1 MKPFF
6 MLVSAAALVM
16 SAGCAQLQ
24 SGRQDANA
32 HNDAPTASTPLVDFV
47 IPADALGARDPQLT
61 ALLAKV
67 GALASKQTQPMTIRV
82 AALPQD
88 FGYLNQSLRR
98 GIATPRGTS
107 VRVENVAAGSCRPYS
122 VQVAPTQTQ

>member
-1 MKPFF
+1 MKPFV
-6 MLVSAAALVM
+6 MLVCAAALVM
-16 SAGCAQLQ
+16 SAGCAQLR
-24 SGRQDANA
+24 SGGQDANA
-32 HNDAPTASTPLVDFV
+32 RDDASSASTPLVDFV

-61 ALLAKV
+61 AMLAKV
-67 GALASKQTQPMTIRV
+67 GALASKQSQPMTIRV

-98 GIATPRGTS
+98 GIATPRAAS

-122 VQVAPTQTQ
+122 VQVEPTQTR

>member
-1 MKPFF
+1 
-6 MLVSAAALVM
+6 MLVFAAALVT

-24 SGRQDANA
+24 PAHQDANT
-32 HNDAPTASTPLVDFV
+32 HPDAPSASTSLVDFV

-61 ALLAKV
+61 ALLTKV
-67 GALASKQTQPMTIRV
+67 GALASKQSQPMTIRV

-88 FGYLNQSLRR
+88 FGYLNQSIKR
-98 GIATPRGTS
+98 GIATPRAAA

-122 VQVAPTQTQ
+122 VQVGPSQ

>member
-1 MKPFF
+1 MKPFV
-6 MLVSAAALVM
+6 MLVFAAALAM

-24 SGRQDANA
+24 PGRQDANA
-32 HNDAPTASTPLVDFV
+32 HTDPPAASTSLVDFV

-67 GALASKQTQPMTIRV
+67 GALASKQSQPMTIRV

-88 FGYLNQSLRR
+88 FGYLNQSIRR
-98 GIATPRGTS
+98 GVTTPRAAS

-122 VQVAPTQTQ
+122 VQVGPTQ

>member
-1 MKPFF
+1 MKPFV
-6 MLVSAAALVM
+6 MLVFAAALVT

-24 SGRQDANA
+24 PAHQDANT
-32 HNDAPTASTPLVDFV
+32 HTDAPSASTSLVDFV

-67 GALASKQTQPMTIRV
+67 GALASKQSQPMTIRV

-88 FGYLNQSLRR
+88 FGYLNQSIKR
-98 GIATPRGTS
+98 GIATPRAAA

-122 VQVAPTQTQ
+122 VQVGPSQ

>member
-1 MKPFF
+1 
-6 MLVSAAALVM
+6 MLVFAAAAVA

-32 HNDAPTASTPLVDFV
+32 HNDASTSSTPLVDFV

-61 ALLAKV
+61 AVLAKV
-67 GALASKQTQPMTIRV
+67 GALASKQPQPMTIRV

-88 FGYLNQSLRR
+88 FGYLNQSIRH
-98 GIATPRGTS
+98 GIATQHAAS

-122 VQVAPTQTQ
+122 VQVGPTQ